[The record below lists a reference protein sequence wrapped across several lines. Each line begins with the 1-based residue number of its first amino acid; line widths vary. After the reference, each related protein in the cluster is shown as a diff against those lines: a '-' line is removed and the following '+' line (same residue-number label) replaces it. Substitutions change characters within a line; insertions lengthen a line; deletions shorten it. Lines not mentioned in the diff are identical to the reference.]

1 MKRFAREI
9 VLLIIIGCAS
19 AFLLRGRPQDSDT
32 AEIRVVSP
40 PSEPAA
46 AMKNST
52 ATSDDTQQMQSAQS
66 GQVVTVLPVNA
77 VLPASA
83 STVVPAD
90 DVSTESDGSGDVRT
104 EITIRVT
111 GLTPKPGALR
121 IAVFESSEGFPKPE
135 QSTSTTVVESDGD
148 QAEFSLKLPVNHP
161 LAIAVFQD
169 LDGNKVIT
177 KNGFGI
183 PTEPY
188 GFSNKARGV
197 LGPPTFQQ
205 AVVRVGEGQD
215 SLEIQIR

>member
-9 VLLIIIGCAS
+9 VLLIIIVFAS
-19 AFLLRGRPQDSDT
+19 AFLLRGRPQDSDI
-32 AEIRVVSP
+32 AEIRAVSP

-46 AMKNST
+46 ALKNST
-52 ATSDDTQQMQSAQS
+52 ATSDDAQQMQSAQS
-66 GQVVTVLPVNA
+66 EQVIAVLPVNT
-77 VLPASA
+77 VLPA
-83 STVVPAD
+83 D
-90 DVSTESDGSGDVRT
+90 HVSTESDVSDDGRMK
-104 EITIRVT
+104 ITIRVT
-111 GLTPKPGALR
+111 GLRPKPSTLR
-121 IAVFESSEGFPKPE
+121 VAVFESSEGFPQPE

-148 QAEFSLKLPVNHP
+148 QAEFSLTLPVNHP

-188 GFSNKARGV
+188 GFSNKARGL

-205 AVVRVGEGQD
+205 AVVRVGDGQD
-215 SLEIQIR
+215 ALEIQIR